1 MSKTFDEGGAKGLL
15 LVNLGTSGNGCNI
28 VFDSGLA
35 DDEEEKTEEDSENGP
50 QESDGKTV
58 DISSLT
64 NKLESLLSG
73 QSIHSLSLVPQLAG
87 LRAEFSKLEDEGFVD
102 KKDVAVSRKQRF
114 APDPD
119 EEKEADKSIH
129 QDVLQRSAVKSRF
142 STGRDSM
149 GRSFVGDDEDGM
161 PVPNGDDND
170 QEYGGDDFGGFDD
183 DDDDDDFDAFIAAD
197 DNGQRYSSVSFGDPM
212 PLGSQGAAAT
222 TVLLDAIESGQ
233 VFGETEFEFF
243 DTQELSHVA
252 ANAWAGSAHW
262 KPVAHLHK
270 PKVTNEPKTTEKKK
284 ASRSKK
290 GKDRVFV
297 DLTLQPDLS
306 DILRKPPKAKGR
318 RTTDPLQ
325 FTAASVTKYTKNE
338 NLLPPD
344 AGIRPNVLSSLFLR
358 PNAIIK
364 PKSDAEPVNPPKTV
378 GFAMDQVETYGG
390 DAWDDGSFGGDGDD
404 GPGFAMSD
412 SFDGEDRGNEFVVEE
427 LDGVRKVEKVSVS
440 YATIAKKVDVKRLK
454 RDLWTEVESHL
465 KQDKAS
471 AKASD
476 DDGDEEDEEIV
487 DFPTTPT
494 ASGPLSFQSTVQSM
508 EANKTQV
515 DVTLPFYFICILHL
529 ANEKGLRLE
538 PMGLEDFEIHSG
550 EGGGSFF

>member
-1 MSKTFDEGGAKGLL
+1 M
-15 LVNLGTSGNGCNI
+15 
-28 VFDSGLA
+28 
-35 DDEEEKTEEDSENGP
+35 
-50 QESDGKTV
+50 
-58 DISSLT
+58 
-64 NKLESLLSG
+64 
-73 QSIHSLSLVPQLAG
+73 
-87 LRAEFSKLEDEGFVD
+87 
-102 KKDVAVSRKQRF
+102 
-114 APDPD
+114 
-119 EEKEADKSIH
+119 
-129 QDVLQRSAVKSRF
+129 
-142 STGRDSM
+142 
-149 GRSFVGDDEDGM
+149 
-161 PVPNGDDND
+161 
-170 QEYGGDDFGGFDD
+170 
-183 DDDDDDFDAFIAAD
+183 
-197 DNGQRYSSVSFGDPM
+197 
-212 PLGSQGAAAT
+212 
-222 TVLLDAIESGQ
+222 
-233 VFGETEFEFF
+233 
-243 DTQELSHVA
+243 
-252 ANAWAGSAHW
+252 
-262 KPVAHLHK
+262 
-270 PKVTNEPKTTEKKK
+270 
-284 ASRSKK
+284 
-290 GKDRVFV
+290 
-297 DLTLQPDLS
+297 TLQPDLS